1 MKCCLYSV
9 LVFLFRLFMLIDFF
23 YLYVK
28 IIIKGTYDNI
38 CIILFCFVFFKYYLN
53 KSFKRINEELKTT
66 CINIY
71 FDQVFRTLEIL

>member
-1 MKCCLYSV
+1 MTTFV
-9 LVFLFRLFMLIDFF
+9 LS
-23 YLYVK
+23 
-28 IIIKGTYDNI
+28 
-38 CIILFCFVFFKYYLN
+38 CFVLFFFKYYLN